1 MDKSFLFHILR
12 SPKGWTGPKEV
23 DSKEEPLRAAFMNF
37 DYDLLIIGAGSAGLA
52 AAKRA
57 TSYGVHVGIA
67 EQADVGGACI
77 NYGCIPEKLM
87 AYAANFSSIFSNA
100 ISYGWSEFHSSF
112 DWSKFIAAKDQKVEQ
127 LHQLHMK
134 YLKESGVDFIRGRA
148 SFLDAHTLD
157 IDGKQITADK
167 ILIAVGA
174 QPFKPNIPG
183 IEHTIT
189 PKELFQMKTLPKHI
203 AIIGGDY
210 TAVKTAGSLNELGA
224 KATLITDLP
233 QILPACDQDLSFCI
247 TDIMSQHGIEILTNT
262 KVDIIKKIADKV
274 DLFCSN
280 YETNTLSCD
289 TILYLTFLSPYL
301 NNLYLNK
308 AGIEVSQKGAI
319 VVDEYRCTTQ
329 ANIFAVGDCI
339 DRVQLTPVAIAEA
352 RALVDTVFGNKP
364 QILSY
369 ELVPI
374 SVSCIPEAATVGLT
388 EAQAR
393 EKFGESV
400 QCYRGEFQPLF
411 HSLNGQDEKT
421 LIKLVVE
428 GKSERVLG
436 AHMVGESASE
446 IIQSIAVAMKLG
458 ATKNDFNNN
467 IGIHPSSAEE
477 LFCL

>member
-1 MDKSFLFHILR
+1 VDKSFLLHILR
-12 SPKGWTGPKEV
+12 SPKGWTGPKKV
-23 DSKEEPLRAAFMNF
+23 DDKEERLRAAFMNF

-87 AYAANFSSIFSNA
+87 AYAANFSSLFSNA

-127 LHQLHMK
+127 IHQLHIK

-148 SFLDAHTLD
+148 SFVDAHTLD
-157 IDGKQITADK
+157 IDGKQITADT

-210 TAVKTAGSLNELGA
+210 
-224 KATLITDLP
+224 
-233 QILPACDQDLSFCI
+233 
-247 TDIMSQHGIEILTNT
+247 
-262 KVDIIKKIADKV
+262 
-274 DLFCSN
+274 
-280 YETNTLSCD
+280 
-289 TILYLTFLSPYL
+289 
-301 NNLYLNK
+301 
-308 AGIEVSQKGAI
+308 
-319 VVDEYRCTTQ
+319 
-329 ANIFAVGDCI
+329 
-339 DRVQLTPVAIAEA
+339 
-352 RALVDTVFGNKP
+352 
-364 QILSY
+364 Y

-388 EAQAR
+388 EAQAL
-393 EKFGESV
+393 EKFGKSV
-400 QCYRGEFQPLF
+400 QCYREKFQPLF
-411 HSLNGQDEKT
+411 YSLNGQDEKT

-446 IIQSIAVAMKLG
+446 IIQSIAVAIKLG
-458 ATKNDFNNN
+458 ATKNDFDNN

-477 LFCL
+477 IFSL